1 MRLNL
6 TEIIMLFFLLL
17 TGQALIT
24 GATASGRG
32 CPVPTRKGACPW
44 SPPRRRGTVLSA
56 TTTLQAT
63 IMGSGL
69 VRAAKLFSKGVF
81 KVVSCSSELP
91 LLFNH
96 EETVKLLEIA
106 A

>member
-1 MRLNL
+1 M
-6 TEIIMLFFLLL
+6 
-17 TGQALIT
+17 
-24 GATASGRG
+24 
-32 CPVPTRKGACPW
+32 
-44 SPPRRRGTVLSA
+44 LSA

-96 EETVKLLEIA
+96 KETVKLLEIA